1 MARTD
6 NLSNFCTDIAD
17 AIRSKTGKTGTI
29 KASNFDTEIKNI
41 TSTSPTG
48 TVTLTKN
55 NTLYSVSNYQYA
67 KTAIPTPTETINITS
82 NGTFDVSNY
91 GTANVNVEGSS
102 SDSKYDDYMKKRTN
116 NYKSLMYLF
125 YNYTGTSVDL
135 SDLNTL
141 NVESCYALFQFCRDL
156 TTITGLVISKKCTI
170 LSSCFNYCSS
180 LTNIGKAILADV
192 SRVSGFRYCFAKCS
206 SLLSLPSM
214 DMSRADDIYN
224 MLDGCSSL
232 TTLEGFLNLG
242 YGYSTSQSTNYSSYT
257 LDLSN
262 STQLTKQSLLNVIN
276 NLYDIKT
283 KGCNA
288 QKLVLGSTNIAKL
301 SSSEISVATSKGW
314 TVS

>member
-48 TVTLTKN
+48 TVTLTEN

-116 NYKSLMYLF
+116 NYTDFTGLF
-125 YNYTGTSVDL
+125 AKYNSTEVDL
-135 SDLNTL
+135 SDLDTSKGKSFHETFNHCETL
-141 NVESCYALFQFCRDL
+141 KAITDL
-156 TTITGLVISKKCTI
+156 
-170 LSSCFNYCSS
+170 
-180 LTNIGKAILADV
+180 NIGSACTDMYGTFQNCDALQKIETIKDTSNVTLF
-192 SRVSGFRYCFAKCS
+192 SYCFYYCRNLLELPAMNMS
-206 SLLSLPSM
+206 SASGIYYM
-214 DMSRADDIYN
+214 IYN
-224 MLDGCSSL
+224 CISL
-232 TTLEGFLNLG
+232 INLG
-242 YGYSTSQSTNYSSYT
+242 GFVNLGKAFKTTESTNASFYT
-257 LDLSN
+257 LDLSR
-262 STQLTKQSLLNVIN
+262 STSLTKQSLLNVIN